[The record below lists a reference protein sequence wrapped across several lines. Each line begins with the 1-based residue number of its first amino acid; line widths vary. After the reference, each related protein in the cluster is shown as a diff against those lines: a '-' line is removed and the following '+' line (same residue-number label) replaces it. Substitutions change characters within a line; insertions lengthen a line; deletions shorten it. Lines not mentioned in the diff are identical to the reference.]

1 MQYEVRQT
9 TQKKYLF
16 NLIKRN
22 KTKAYK
28 FKKLKEAQIFCL
40 NEQIKNIYCIIGEK
54 TISPVI
60 TIRKPFKFY
69 YTLEQFIKV
78 SKKNPLFY
86 LGTHNAER
94 INIPLYYFYLI
105 NKNKLNKL
113 KKF

>member
-1 MQYEVRQT
+1 MYYEIKQT
-9 TQKKYLF
+9 QQKKYFF
-16 NLIKRN
+16 NLIKIN

-28 FKKLKEAQIFCL
+28 FNDYKNAVNFAL

-54 TISPVI
+54 TISPVK
-60 TIRKPFKFY
+60 TLRKPFKLY
-69 YTLEQFIKV
+69 YTLEQFLKV

>member
-1 MQYEVRQT
+1 MIYEIRQT
-9 TQKKYLF
+9 TQKKYFF

-28 FKKLKEAQIFCL
+28 FRDYKSAVNFAL
-40 NEQIKNIYCIIGEK
+40 NEQIKIIYCIISEN
-54 TISPVI
+54 I
-60 TIRKPFKFY
+60 TTLRKPFKNL

-86 LGTHNAER
+86 LGTHHPEK

-105 NKNKLNKL
+105 NKNQLNKL

>member
-1 MQYEVRQT
+1 MYEVRQT
-9 TQKKYLF
+9 TQKKYFF

-40 NEQIKNIYCIIGEK
+40 NEQIKHIYVNISKGI
-54 TISPVI
+54 T
-60 TIRKPFKFY
+60 TIRRPFKFY

-86 LGTHNAER
+86 LGTHNPEK
-94 INIPLYYFYLI
+94 INISLYYFYLI
-105 NKNKLNKL
+105 NKKQFHKL